1 MPPTNSAAGAR
12 RRDPALI
19 RGIPLFAG
27 LTETESTV
35 LGRLLRNRR
44 YERGDTVFRQ
54 GDPGT
59 CLYLIASGV
68 VKITRQHTDGREI
81 ILALLEVGDVFG
93 ELALLDGE
101 TRSADAVVQASGEL
115 LVLDRDPFLDYLDK
129 HPKVAAR
136 LLATLSRRLRHT
148 DDLVQEAAFLEVR
161 ARLARLILSI
171 SEGKGGAPDRLPP
184 VRLTQGDLAALIGA
198 SRESVNRWLKVF
210 AQKGA
215 IRIEKGVVRIVDL
228 EALRAEL

>member
-1 MPPTNSAAGAR
+1 MPQAVAVGAR
-12 RRDPALI
+12 RKRDPDLL

-35 LGRLLRNRR
+35 LGRLLRDRR
-44 YERGDTVFRQ
+44 YERGDTIFRQ

-59 CLYLIASGV
+59 CLYLISSGV

-81 ILALLEVGDVFG
+81 ILALLGVGDVFG

-101 TRSADAVVQASGEL
+101 TRSADAIVQAASEV
-115 LVLDRDPFLDYLDK
+115 LVLDREPFLDYLDK
-129 HPKVAAR
+129 HAKVAAR

-148 DDLVQEAAFLEVR
+148 DDLVQDAAFLEVR

-171 SEGKGGAPDRLPP
+171 SEGKGGGPDRLPP

-215 IRIEKGVVRIVDL
+215 IRMEKGVLHIVDR
-228 EALRAEL
+228 ESLRAEL

>member
-1 MPPTNSAAGAR
+1 MPPTTTPAATR
-12 RRDPALI
+12 KRDPDLL

-27 LTETESTV
+27 LTETESAV
-35 LGRLLRNRR
+35 LGRLLRSRR
-44 YERGDTVFRQ
+44 YERGATIFHQ

-59 CLYLIASGV
+59 CLYLISSGV
-68 VKITRQHTDGREI
+68 IKITRQHVDGREI
-81 ILALLEVGDVFG
+81 ILALLGIGDVFG

-101 TRSADAVVQASGEL
+101 TRSADAIVQATSSVL
-115 LVLDRDPFLDYLDK
+115 ALDRAPFLGYLDK
-129 HPKVAAR
+129 HPRVAAR

-148 DDLVQEAAFLEVR
+148 DDLVQDAAFLEVR
-161 ARLARLILSI
+161 ARLARLILAI
-171 SEGKGGAPDRLPP
+171 SEGKGSPDRLPK

-210 AQKGA
+210 VQSGA
-215 IRIEKGVVRIVDL
+215 IRMEKGVLHIVDR

>member
-1 MPPTNSAAGAR
+1 MPQAALVAAKR
-12 RRDPALI
+12 KRDPDLL

-59 CLYLIASGV
+59 CLYLISSGV
-68 VKITRQHTDGREI
+68 IKITRQHTDGREI
-81 ILALLEVGDVFG
+81 ILALLGVGDVFG

-101 TRSADAVVQASGEL
+101 TRSADAIVQASSEL

-129 HPKVAAR
+129 HAKVAAR

-148 DDLVQEAAFLEVR
+148 DDLVQDAAFLEVR

-171 SEGKGGAPDRLPP
+171 SEGKGGPDRLPP

-210 AQKGA
+210 VQKGA
-215 IRIEKGVVRIVDL
+215 IRMEKGVLHIVDR
-228 EALRAEL
+228 EGLRAEL

>member
-1 MPPTNSAAGAR
+1 MPKLAPAEATR
-12 RRDPALI
+12 KRDPDLL
-19 RGIPLFAG
+19 RQIPLFAG
-27 LTETESTV
+27 LTEAESTI
-35 LGRLLRNRR
+35 LGRLLRGRR
-44 YERGDTVFRQ
+44 YERGDTIFRQ

-59 CLYLIASGV
+59 CLYLISTGV
-68 VKITRQHTDGREI
+68 IKITRQHIDGREI
-81 ILALLEVGDVFG
+81 ILALLGVGDVFG

-101 TRSADAVVQASGEL
+101 TRSADAIVQAASEV
-115 LVLDRDPFLDYLDK
+115 LVLDRDPFIGFLDK

-148 DDLVQEAAFLEVR
+148 DDLVQDAAFLEVR

-171 SEGKGGAPDRLPP
+171 SEGKGGPDRLPP
-184 VRLTQGDLAALIGA
+184 VRLTQADLAALIGA

-210 AQKGA
+210 VQKGA
-215 IRIEKGVVRIVDL
+215 IRIEKGVLHIVDR